1 MSNQKKVSVKEHA
14 ANAMVASV
22 VLVTAAMLELETAG
36 RSVLA
41 LAKAIRSSL
50 FNVGVMSD
58 KDPEEQARIL
68 TAAFRD
74 NGGSPLL
81 ATFAR
86 PFALLLCLVNVD
98 HPKVAAKVERMVR
111 VVVYHTSACT
121 SLFRTLA
128 VFGKATKD
136 SVLSDRTPLSGVRK
150 LIADELAYAVT
161 GKAGNVIEPRAGNVA
176 AAAITAYQTAFPFP
190 YILEPTGNALKLV
203 DVTNP
208 DGDYATATVLA
219 ATLKLAAA
227 DKAVQERRA
236 EYLAAHAARKLE
248 AEIEADRIAKRD
260 AAAAAAAIAAGTEEK
275 NAQHAKD
282 MLAAAQEKADKR
294 AAKVAA
300 ANAET
305 ELERIG
311 VLDPSYVGPVM
322 PPVTAAGKATLRRMN
337 AKATETAARMP
348 ANVQ

>member
-81 ATFAR
+81 STFAR

-98 HPKVAAKVERMVR
+98 HPKVAAKVDRMVK
-111 VVVYHTSACT
+111 VVVYHTAACS
-121 SLFRTLA
+121 SLFRTLS

-136 SVLSDRTPLSGVRK
+136 SILSDRTPLSGVRK

-161 GKAGNVIEPRAGNVA
+161 GAKGAVVEPRAGNVA
-176 AAAITAYQTAFPFP
+176 AAAIEAYQSAFPFP
-190 YILEPTGNALKLV
+190 YILEPTGNALKLA
-203 DVTNP
+203 DVTDP

-219 ATLKLAAA
+219 AKVKLAAA
-227 DKAVQERRA
+227 DKAVQEKRA
-236 EYLAAHAARKLE
+236 EFLAAHAARKLE
-248 AEIEADRIAKRD
+248 AAIEADRIEARE
-260 AAAAAAAIAAGTEEK
+260 AASRKAAIEAGTEEA
-275 NAQHAKD
+275 NANHAKD
-282 MLAAAQEKADKR
+282 MLAEAVKRADAR
-294 AAKVAA
+294 AAKVKDADL
-300 ANAET
+300 ET

-311 VLDPSYVGPVM
+311 VLDPSAKL
-322 PPVTAAGKATLRRMN
+322 PVTAAGKAKLR
-337 AKATETAARMP
+337 KANGKARETAANMP
-348 ANVQ
+348 ANVATA